1 MSMETDHGPDQE
13 PEKYSFLQE
22 KIKDEAFSRKKV
34 LYKISWLVGK
44 GLLFGVAASIGFFA
58 LKPWAESTFQKN
70 PDKIEIPKDEDI
82 QDTLAEDT
90 QPVQQELTIESYKEL
105 NSLLTQTSIEAKKC
119 VVEVE
124 GMHEDGNL
132 LKEDAGDDYKRA
144 GVIVADNGQELLIL
158 TDVGVLTD
166 ASELQVRF
174 ADNTRYVATL
184 KKKSANIGMAIV
196 GVDRSL
202 ITDATWSR
210 IKVADLGNSN
220 AMSQGKAVI
229 ALGNPFG
236 YSDGMGVG
244 IVSSIQESVMLA
256 DGEYKVIVTDM
267 RGTAQG
273 SGILFNVD
281 GAVVG
286 IINPKLGGDM
296 GVMTAYGISSLK
308 SEIELMSNAKEVPYI
323 GIVGTLV
330 TEEISAAQNIPK
342 GFCVTEV
349 ETDSPA
355 MKAGIQNGDIIIT
368 HIDKKKIESVVGYHS
383 TMITQDVGTEV
394 TLTGQRRGAEEYV
407 EIEFTVTIGIKE

>member
-355 MKAGIQNGDIIIT
+355 MKAGIQNGDIIT
-368 HIDKKKIESVVGYHS
+368 HIDKKIESVVGYHS

>member
-119 VVEVE
+119 VVEVQ

-166 ASELQVRF
+166 
-174 ADNTRYVATL
+174 
-184 KKKSANIGMAIV
+184 IGMAIV

-267 RGTAQG
+267 PGTAQG

-323 GIVGTLV
+323 GV

-355 MKAGIQNGDIIIT
+355 MKAGIQNGDIIT

>member
-70 PDKIEIPKDEDI
+70 PDTIEIPKDEDTK
-82 QDTLAEDT
+82 DMLEEDT

-105 NSLLTQTSIEAKKC
+105 NTLITQTSIEAKKC
-119 VVEVE
+119 VVEVV
-124 GMHEDGNL
+124 GMHADRNL
-132 LKEDAGDDYKRA
+132 LKEDSGVDYKKA
-144 GVIVADNGQELLIL
+144 GVIVADNGRELLIL
-158 TDVGVLTD
+158 THVDVLGD
-166 ASELQVRF
+166 SSELQVKF
-174 ADNTRYVATL
+174 VDNTKYAATL
-184 KKKSANIGMAIV
+184 KRKSANIGMAIV
-196 GVDRSL
+196 GVDRRL
-202 ITDATWSR
+202 IKDSTWSR

-220 AMSQGKAVI
+220 AMSQGKTVI

-244 IVSSIQESVMLA
+244 TVSSVQKSIMLA
-256 DGEYKVIVTDM
+256 DGEYRMLVTDM
-267 RGTAQG
+267 PRSTQS

-286 IINPKLGGDM
+286 IVDPELGTDT
-296 GVMTAYGISSLK
+296 GVMVAYGISSIK

-330 TEEISAAQNIPK
+330 TEETATAQNIPK

-349 ETDSPA
+349 ETNSPA
-355 MKAGIQNGDIIIT
+355 MKAGIQNGDIIT

-383 TMITQDVGTEV
+383 TMITKDIGGEII
-394 TLTGQRRGAEEYV
+394 LTGQRRGGEEYV
-407 EIEFTVTIGIKE
+407 EIQFTVTIGIKE

>member
-70 PDKIEIPKDEDI
+70 PDTIEIPKDEI
-82 QDTLAEDT
+82 LQNTSEEDV
-90 QPVQQELTIESYKEL
+90 QPVQQELTMESYKEL
-105 NSLLTQTSIEAKKC
+105 NMLLTQTTIEAKKC
-119 VVEVE
+119 VVEVI
-124 GMHEDGNL
+124 GIHEDGNVL
-132 LKEDAGDDYKRA
+132 GEAAGEESKRA

-158 TDVGVLTD
+158 TDMDVLTD
-166 ASELQVRF
+166 TAELQVRF
-174 ADNTRYVATL
+174 ADNTRYAATL

-196 GVDRSL
+196 GVDRRL
-202 ITDATWSR
+202 LTDATWSR
-210 IKVADLGNSN
+210 IKVAELGNSN
-220 AMSQGKAVI
+220 AMSQGKTVI

-236 YSDGMGVG
+236 YSDGLGVG
-244 IVSSIQESVMLA
+244 TASSIQESVMLA

-267 RGTAQG
+267 PGTAQG

-281 GAVVG
+281 GAVIG
-286 IINPKLGGDM
+286 IIEPELGGETK
-296 GVMTAYGISSLK
+296 VMTAYGISSLK

-323 GIVGTLV
+323 GIVGTLI
-330 TEEISAAQNIPK
+330 TEEIASVQNIPK

-355 MKAGIQNGDIIIT
+355 MRAGIQNGDIIT
-368 HIDKKKIESVVGYHS
+368 HINKKKIESVVGYHS
-383 TMITQDVGTEV
+383 AVITQDIGAEI

-407 EIEFTVTIGIKE
+407 EIAFAVTVGIKE

>member
-70 PDKIEIPKDEDI
+70 PDTIEIPKDEI
-82 QDTLAEDT
+82 LQNTSEEDV
-90 QPVQQELTIESYKEL
+90 QPVQQELTMESYKEL
-105 NSLLTQTSIEAKKC
+105 NTLLTQTTIEAKKC
-119 VVEVE
+119 VVEVI
-124 GMHEDGNL
+124 GIHEDGNVL
-132 LKEDAGDDYKRA
+132 GEAAGEESKRA

-158 TDVGVLTD
+158 TDMDVLTD
-166 ASELQVRF
+166 TAELQVRF
-174 ADNTRYVATL
+174 ADNTRYAATL

-196 GVDRSL
+196 GVDRRL
-202 ITDATWSR
+202 LTDATWSR
-210 IKVADLGNSN
+210 IKVAELGNSN
-220 AMSQGKAVI
+220 AMSQGKTVI

-236 YSDGMGVG
+236 YSDGLGVG
-244 IVSSIQESVMLA
+244 TASSIQESVMLA

-267 RGTAQG
+267 PGTAQG

-281 GAVVG
+281 GAVIG
-286 IINPKLGGDM
+286 IIEPELGGETK
-296 GVMTAYGISSLK
+296 VMTAYGISSLK

-323 GIVGTLV
+323 GIVGTLI
-330 TEEISAAQNIPK
+330 TEEIASVQNIPK

-355 MKAGIQNGDIIIT
+355 MRAGIQNGDIIT
-368 HIDKKKIESVVGYHS
+368 HINKKKIESVVGYHS
-383 TMITQDVGTEV
+383 AVITQDIGAEI

-407 EIEFTVTIGIKE
+407 EIAFAVTVGIKE

>member
-34 LYKISWLVGK
+34 LYKISWLVGR

-70 PDKIEIPKDEDI
+70 PDTIEIPKDEI
-82 QDTLAEDT
+82 LQNTSEEDV
-90 QPVQQELTIESYKEL
+90 QPVQQELTMESYKEL
-105 NSLLTQTSIEAKKC
+105 NTLLTQTTIEAKKC
-119 VVEVE
+119 VVEVI
-124 GMHEDGNL
+124 GIHEDGNVL
-132 LKEDAGDDYKRA
+132 GEAAGEESKRA

-158 TDVGVLTD
+158 TDMDVLTD
-166 ASELQVRF
+166 TAELQVRF
-174 ADNTRYVATL
+174 ADNTRYAATL

-196 GVDRSL
+196 GVDRRL
-202 ITDATWSR
+202 LTDATWSR
-210 IKVADLGNSN
+210 IKVAELGNSN
-220 AMSQGKAVI
+220 AMSQGKTVI

-236 YSDGMGVG
+236 YSDGLGVG
-244 IVSSIQESVMLA
+244 TASSIQESVMLA

-267 RGTAQG
+267 PGTAQG

-281 GAVVG
+281 GAVIG
-286 IINPKLGGDM
+286 IIEPELGGETK
-296 GVMTAYGISSLK
+296 VMTAYGISSLK

-323 GIVGTLV
+323 GIVGTLI
-330 TEEISAAQNIPK
+330 TEEIASVQNIPK

-355 MKAGIQNGDIIIT
+355 MRAGIQNGDIIT
-368 HIDKKKIESVVGYHS
+368 HINKKKIESVVGYHS
-383 TMITQDVGTEV
+383 AVITQDIGAEI

-407 EIEFTVTIGIKE
+407 EIAFAVTVGIKE

>member
-1 MSMETDHGPDQE
+1 MPMETDHGPDQE

-70 PDKIEIPKDEDI
+70 PDKIEIPKDEDT
-82 QDTLAEDT
+82 QNTPSEDT
-90 QPVQQELTIESYKEL
+90 QTTQEEFTIEKYKEL
-105 NSLLTQTSIEAKKC
+105 NSLLTQTALEAKKS
-119 VVEVE
+119 VVEVSAV
-124 GMHEDGNL
+124 HEDENL
-132 LKEDAGDDYKRA
+132 LEEDRGADHKVS

-158 TDVGVLTD
+158 TEMDALSD
-166 ASELQVRF
+166 ASELQVKF
-174 ADNTRYVATL
+174 VDNTTCTATV
-184 KKKSANIGMAIV
+184 KKKDANIGMAIV

-202 ITDATWSR
+202 IKDTTWDR
-210 IKVADLGNSN
+210 IKVAELGNSN
-220 AMSQGKAVI
+220 VLSQGKTVI

-236 YSDGMGVG
+236 YSDGMGIG
-244 IVSSIQESVMLA
+244 IASSVQESVMLA

-267 RGTAQG
+267 PKSAES
-273 SGILFNVD
+273 SGILFNID

-286 IINPKLGGDM
+286 IIAPDLGADT
-296 GVMTAYGISSLK
+296 GVLSAYGISSIK

-323 GIVGTLV
+323 GIVGTMI
-330 TEEISAAQNIPK
+330 TEDIATAQNIPE

-349 ETDSPA
+349 EADSPA
-355 MKAGIQNGDIIIT
+355 MKAGIQNGDIIT
-368 HIDKKKIESVVGYHS
+368 HIDKKKIESVIGYHS

-407 EIEFTVTIGIKE
+407 EIHFTVTIGIKE

>member
-105 NSLLTQTSIEAKKC
+105 NSLLTQTSIEAKK
-119 VVEVE
+119 
-124 GMHEDGNL
+124 
-132 LKEDAGDDYKRA
+132 A

-355 MKAGIQNGDIIIT
+355 MKAGIQNGDIIT

>member
-70 PDKIEIPKDEDI
+70 PDTIEIPKDEI
-82 QDTLAEDT
+82 LQNASEEDV
-90 QPVQQELTIESYKEL
+90 QPVQQELTMESYKEL
-105 NSLLTQTSIEAKKC
+105 NTLLTQTTIEAKKC
-119 VVEVE
+119 VVEVI
-124 GMHEDGNL
+124 GIHEDGNVL
-132 LKEDAGDDYKRA
+132 GEAAGEESKRA

-158 TDVGVLTD
+158 TDMDVLTD
-166 ASELQVRF
+166 TAELQVRF
-174 ADNTRYVATL
+174 ADNTRYAATL

-196 GVDRSL
+196 GVDRRL
-202 ITDATWSR
+202 LTDATWSR
-210 IKVADLGNSN
+210 IKVAELGNSN
-220 AMSQGKAVI
+220 AMSQGKTVI

-236 YSDGMGVG
+236 YSDGLGVG
-244 IVSSIQESVMLA
+244 TASSIQESVMLA

-267 RGTAQG
+267 PGTAQG

-281 GAVVG
+281 GAVIG
-286 IINPKLGGDM
+286 IIEPELGGETK
-296 GVMTAYGISSLK
+296 VMTAYGISSLK

-323 GIVGTLV
+323 GIVGTLI
-330 TEEISAAQNIPK
+330 TEEIASVQNIPK

-355 MKAGIQNGDIIIT
+355 MRAGIQNGDIIT
-368 HIDKKKIESVVGYHS
+368 HINKKKIESVVGYHS
-383 TMITQDVGTEV
+383 AVITQDIGAEI

-407 EIEFTVTIGIKE
+407 EIAFAVTVGIKE